1 MRGLVT
7 LRWKGGEGSPVQ
19 EGMLSI
25 SGLLQGR
32 SWVFF
37 WELIDCLEVIKNEK
51 KKSDTHSVH
60 PADLVVVM
68 LLCAASAHLMACC

>member
-1 MRGLVT
+1 MRGLAT

-51 KKSDTHSVH
+51 KNRTRTQSTPLTSWW
-60 PADLVVVM
+60 
-68 LLCAASAHLMACC
+68 